1 MSINQTIKVVDDNN
15 HNLNDEAQVRD
26 ERRLQAD
33 PKQAPSIDQNV
44 DTEIS
49 NKGNLEPGDYVGR
62 KHKPDIDGPQQAS
75 QETDDVYED
84 GREKDAKL
92 PPAGKNVGDLNA
104 FDLGRHDND

>member
-15 HNLNDEAQVRD
+15 RSLNEEEQVKD

-44 DTEIS
+44 DTETS
-49 NKGNLEPGDYVGR
+49 DKGNLEPGDYEGR

-84 GREKDAKL
+84 GREKDVKL

>member
-1 MSINQTIKVVDDNN
+1 MFINKTTNTEDR
-15 HNLNDEAQVRD
+15 RD
-26 ERRLQAD
+26 QDVD
-33 PKQAPSIDQNV
+33 PKQAASIDENV
-44 DTEIS
+44 DSEIS
-49 NKGNLEPGDYVGR
+49 DRGNLEIGDYEGR
-62 KHKPDIDGPQQAS
+62 KHKPDIDGPQQES